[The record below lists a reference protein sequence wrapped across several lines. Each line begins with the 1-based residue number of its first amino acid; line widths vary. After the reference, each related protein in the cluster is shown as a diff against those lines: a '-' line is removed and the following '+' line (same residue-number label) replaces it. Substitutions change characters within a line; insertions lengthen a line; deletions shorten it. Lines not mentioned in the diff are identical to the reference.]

1 MGVVQELIGELR
13 SKGWS
18 KAALADELGV
28 TWFTVTRWE
37 RGRLPANEVGVR
49 MVLGQLLQR
58 RRVPKRRRYNA
69 TNSNVQKLAEADQ
82 WNLYQSMAHGL
93 LVRAWLL
100 TGWGPVPGSIQWRE
114 QHGWKPVITE
124 LWLGRRDRHD

>member
-1 MGVVQELIGELR
+1 MGAVQELIGELR

-37 RGRLPANEVGVR
+37 RGRVPANEVGVR

-58 RRVPKRRRYNA
+58 RRVPKRRRY
-69 TNSNVQKLAEADQ
+69 TKKTPS
-82 WNLYQSMAHGL
+82 
-93 LVRAWLL
+93 
-100 TGWGPVPGSIQWRE
+100 VPES
-114 QHGWKPVITE
+114 
-124 LWLGRRDRHD
+124 